1 MKQKISVIE
10 ATLADRE
17 VPILAEDL
25 RREYER
31 QLRNIR
37 NLRALYEER
46 ERVDKREKESMSA
59 LVEETKKALE
69 NEQNKNA

>member
-1 MKQKISVIE
+1 MIE
-10 ATLADRE
+10 TTLADRE

-46 ERVDKREKESMSA
+46 ERVDKKEKESMSA